1 VVGASK
7 GSHNRIESCIQD
19 IYRHRAADIVNDIL
33 AISGALPAEISGY
46 DVGDKGKNLL
56 EDFCSI
62 SVARS
67 LRIGL

>member
-1 VVGASK
+1 
-7 GSHNRIESCIQD
+7 
-19 IYRHRAADIVNDIL
+19 VNDIL